1 MHLPESEST
10 KCLLLHANNP
20 SGRSGILNVTLSK
33 SLQRILPGA
42 FHVCTIASS
51 FGCSILNTHKM
62 KTGEHF
68 DLSRPLKTQLPTARS
83 PALYF
88 LFANLDSSISTTP
101 YWLFLWLCVSL
112 ILCRLGPFGDHQL
125 QAARGRW
132 RMRRWLTQVYS
143 LLADY
148 WWWVN
153 RWSQPPHPSR
163 FCFIKSTLTQLKH
176 NQKCVT
182 KLYHWRDKWPNTW
195 LMFRIEAIPYITRP
209 RDIIGTCFL
218 KRNTL
223 NQISGYSWVVEIGI
237 ANVSNQT

>member
-1 MHLPESEST
+1 
-10 KCLLLHANNP
+10 
-20 SGRSGILNVTLSK
+20 
-33 SLQRILPGA
+33 
-42 FHVCTIASS
+42 
-51 FGCSILNTHKM
+51 M

-153 RWSQPPHPSR
+153 RWSQPPHPSQ

-176 NQKCVT
+176 NQNV
-182 KLYHWRDKWPNTW
+182 LPNCT
-195 LMFRIEAIPYITRP
+195 IEEINGQTRGSCLGLKQYLTSP
-209 RDIIGTCFL
+209 DHGT
-218 KRNTL
+218 
-223 NQISGYSWVVEIGI
+223 
-237 ANVSNQT
+237 